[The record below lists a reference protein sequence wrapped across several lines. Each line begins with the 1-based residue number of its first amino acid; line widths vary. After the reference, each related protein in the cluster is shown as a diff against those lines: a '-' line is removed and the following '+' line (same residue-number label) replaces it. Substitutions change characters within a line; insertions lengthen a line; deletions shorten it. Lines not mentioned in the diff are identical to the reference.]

1 MNIESNIRKI
11 IIILAIAIGSH
22 IIVLIIKFLHR
33 RITKKKQ
40 DTKNAKWLSISSLII
55 SIMVFVI
62 YFVAIGKILMEFGVS
77 LSAYIA
83 SASVIGL
90 AVAFGSQG
98 IVQDVVTGMTVV
110 FSDLLDIGD
119 LVEIGGQTG
128 IVESIGMRFVI
139 INNINK
145 AKVYIPNRTI
155 NNVINYSNGNIR
167 FYLDVRFPEDK
178 NHKKAISEI
187 IKKMVESYEE
197 QYPSFFIDKT
207 EVEKVSLSTKVEI
220 SRIIFK
226 MWPNR
231 YSIIEINFKIEL
243 LKRIQLIDPAYSDW
257 MISVASEIE

>member
-187 IKKMVESYEE
+187 IK
-197 QYPSFFIDKT
+197 
-207 EVEKVSLSTKVEI
+207 
-220 SRIIFK
+220 R
-226 MWPNR
+226 W
-231 YSIIEINFKIEL
+231 
-243 LKRIQLIDPAYSDW
+243 
-257 MISVASEIE
+257 